1 MKKIWFSKKLNFYL
15 YNTYMITPNKP
26 TRTIMSFEN
35 QSRIMSQEHEQQ
47 MPPRKHIMVP
57 PMRYDLKKQ
66 TLDQIKVFI
75 NQQITWGA
83 YPTPEAM
90 AIVNTFIKSIEEKYK
105 NGFQLTYG
113 YIPAPPHS
121 EVTRRVIGKDGYFFK
136 MTTTVSGID
145 FIWHDR
151 VTNMFLFWGSSV
163 FNVVKAMNSIRWR
176 IQKCYSMPPPPPKR
190 TPYEG
195 IEDISDDEDEDD
207 MPELID
213 VDGNIVSSGRVPD
226 HEHGKIE

>member
-1 MKKIWFSKKLNFYL
+1 
-15 YNTYMITPNKP
+15 
-26 TRTIMSFEN
+26 MSFEN
-35 QSRIMSQEHEQQ
+35 QSRIMSQEQQQQQ
-47 MPPRKHIMVP
+47 MPPRQRIAVP
-57 PMRYDLKKQ
+57 PMRYDLNKH

-105 NGFQLTYG
+105 NLLRFQLTYG

-121 EVTRRVIGKDGYFFK
+121 DITRRVIGKDGYFFK

-163 FNVVKAMNSIRWR
+163 FRVVKAMNSIRWR
-176 IQKCYSMPPPPPKR
+176 IEKCYSMPPPPPPKR
-190 TPYEG
+190 VEYQHV
-195 IEDISDDEDEDD
+195 EDISDDEDDVPD
-207 MPELID
+207 LID
-213 VDGNIVSSGRVPD
+213 IDDNLISCGRVPD
-226 HEHGKIE
+226 HENGSID

>member
-1 MKKIWFSKKLNFYL
+1 MVFQKIELLFIQYL
-15 YNTYMITPNKP
+15 YNNPQQTNKN
-26 TRTIMSFEN
+26 IMSFEN
-35 QSRIMSQEHEQQ
+35 QSRIMSQEQQQQ
-47 MPPRKHIMVP
+47 MHHRQRIAVP

-90 AIVNTFIKSIEEKYK
+90 AIVNTFIKSIEEKYN
-105 NGFQLTYG
+105 NGVQLTYG

-136 MTTTVSGID
+136 MTTSVSGID

-151 VTNMFLFWGSSV
+151 VTNMFLFWGLTV

-195 IEDISDDEDEDD
+195 IEDISDDEDDVPD
-207 MPELID
+207 LID
-213 VDGNIVSSGRVPD
+213 IDGNIVSSGRVPD
-226 HEHGKIE
+226 HEHGKLD